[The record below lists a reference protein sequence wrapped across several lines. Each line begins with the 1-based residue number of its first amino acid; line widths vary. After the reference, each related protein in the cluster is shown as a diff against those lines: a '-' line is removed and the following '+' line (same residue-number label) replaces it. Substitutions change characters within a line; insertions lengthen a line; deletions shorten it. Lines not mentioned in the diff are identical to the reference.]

1 MSQTDEL
8 VMTID
13 KPHFIVKL
21 HKTLLEVDVKEG
33 IRKELEAVVET
44 RPILR
49 ESLGLLFQTVIP
61 LDVRLK
67 DIESVGLDNKG
78 RVKVKIPM
86 RKDIVIPL
94 DGAESQQL
102 IDKLNELIP
111 PEKEKAAK
119 KAEEEEKAEAD
130 LQEKRAFDH
139 KEMGG
144 GRTA

>member
-1 MSQTDEL
+1 MSRTDEL

-13 KPHFIVKL
+13 KPHFVVKL

-33 IRKELEAVVET
+33 IRKELEAVVEA
-44 RPILR
+44 RPRLR
-49 ESLGLLFQTVIP
+49 ESLGLLFQSVIP
-61 LDVRLK
+61 LDVRLR

-94 DGAESQQL
+94 DMTESQQL
-102 IDKLNELIP
+102 IDKLNDLIP

-119 KAEEEEKAEAD
+119 KAEEEQKAEEE
-130 LQEKRAFDH
+130 LRGKRAFDH
-139 KEMGG
+139 KKLGG
-144 GRTA
+144 ARTA

>member
-1 MSQTDEL
+1 MSRTDEL

-13 KPHFIVKL
+13 KPHFAVKL

-33 IRKELEAVVET
+33 IRKELEAVVEK
-44 RPILR
+44 RPALR
-49 ESLGLLFQTVIP
+49 ESLGLLFQSVIP
-61 LDVRLK
+61 LDVQLR
-67 DIESVGLDNKG
+67 DIESVGLDDKG

-111 PEKEKAAK
+111 PEKEKAARE
-119 KAEEEEKAEAD
+119 AEEEQKAEAE

-139 KEMGG
+139 KQSPT
-144 GRTA
+144 R

>member
-1 MSQTDEL
+1 MSQTDDL